1 MLVSNIIAIYLQSL
15 CIKLGTVTGKDLAQ
29 NCRAHLPKWMNI
41 FLYIMAEGA
50 VSHAVKLA
58 KGQLLISE
66 QIIATDIAEVIGTAI
81 ALNLLI
87 PKLPLVAGCAIS
99 IVDVL
104 LILIFY
110 RPNGTMKG
118 LRIFEFFV
126 MALVLAVVVCFCI
139 QLSMIEATTKVATVF
154 RGYLPSKELIES
166 NA

>member
-1 MLVSNIIAIYLQSL
+1 M
-15 CIKLGTVTGKDLAQ
+15 
-29 NCRAHLPKWMNI
+29 
-41 FLYIMAEGA
+41 
-50 VSHAVKLA
+50 
-58 KGQLLISE
+58 
-66 QIIATDIAEVIGTAI
+66 
-81 ALNLLI
+81 
-87 PKLPLVAGCAIS
+87 AGCAIS

-118 LRIFEFFV
+118 LRVFEFFV

-166 NA
+166 NAYVDLQYVDESHQTDIE